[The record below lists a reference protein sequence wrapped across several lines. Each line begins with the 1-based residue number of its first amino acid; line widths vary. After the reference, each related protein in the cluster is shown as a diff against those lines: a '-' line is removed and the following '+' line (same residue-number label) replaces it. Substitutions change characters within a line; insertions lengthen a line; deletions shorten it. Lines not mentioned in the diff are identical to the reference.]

1 MANHFCYP
9 LFEVQEDEV
18 ARVRVAT
25 GVTLRPGDIVLAE
38 TIDTALTDNLEVYSS
53 TPVSDYTSDKPCIVI
68 NQGFEKTSDNRRIE
82 GNPDYST
89 YTFTAGDVITVVR
102 LKQGQKYQIS
112 DDCIDVGTALAAG
125 VKLIPQNADY
135 DLLSAA
141 SAGSSNISLNIDARN
156 SIGVGG
162 NMGMTYIDTSIARVE

>member
-1 MANHFCYP
+1 MANYLCYP
-9 LFEVQEDEV
+9 LMEGQEYEV
-18 ARVRVAT
+18 VRLKVAT

-38 TIDTALTDNLEVYSS
+38 TVDTGITDNLEVYAS

-68 NQGFEKTSDNRRIE
+68 NQGFEKTSDGRRIE

-89 YTFTAGDVITVVR
+89 YSFTAGDVITAIR
-102 LKQGQKYQIS
+102 LNKGQRYQIS
-112 DDCIDVGTALAAG
+112 DDCIDVSTTLAAG

-141 SAGSSNISLNIDARN
+141 SAGSSAVSLNIDARN
-156 SIGVGG
+156 SIGIGG
-162 NMGMTYIDTSIARVE
+162 NMGMTYLDTSIARVE